1 MCPRTTGLISAT
13 RWTASNRAARR
24 SAHSARSCKPCDN
37 KCRSGRL
44 NRFFLAGHLGVI
56 LRDVGA
62 VSGKVVTT
70 FHGYDIR
77 WGLERG
83 SGFYSILRRYGDC
96 YLAISKYNRARLEKL
111 GFDPSKIVDHPVG
124 IDTKPVR
131 PPICDA
137 PGSSWAEGSG
147 WCSHWIALQVVLLR
161 VFRCKASARPL
172 HS

>member
-77 WGLERG
+77 FFMDTTSAGGWKGGPAFIQFSDDTVTVTWRSQNTIALVWR
-83 SGFYSILRRYGDC
+83 SSASTLRRSSIIPS
-96 YLAISKYNRARLEKL
+96 ASTRNPL
-111 GFDPSKIVDHPVG
+111 GHRFATRQGPVG
-124 IDTKPVR
+124 PRAVAGVAI
-131 PPICDA
+131 
-137 PGSSWAEGSG
+137 G
-147 WCSHWIALQVVLLR
+147 
-161 VFRCKASARPL
+161 
-172 HS
+172 